1 MLDRR
6 GQAEQAA
13 SLCGMNIKMR
23 LIGSELTDTVRSAY
37 TDNTI
42 QLYLRLTNRSEE
54 NNKEFSIVSQISFQN
69 MMRLSWGWWWCYGW
83 IYFPLSPFLFW
94 VFILSFVECLLR
106 QNLSH
111 IKTLKIG
118 RRMLTVDCL
127 FPFYLSYLVCGTCRG
142 NLLSHWVQTPPP
154 PLPLPWS
161 QPNINLIRIR
171 NGSAFSKAVTKFIP
185 TNILPFVWLSSYIY
199 NPPAGNP
206 IRRIL
211 RKVNGETVK
220 KLNDVQIN
228 LIHHLFHF
236 SCFC

>member
-1 MLDRR
+1 MMMLRVD
-6 GQAEQAA
+6 
-13 SLCGMNIKMR
+13 L
-23 LIGSELTDTVRSAY
+23 L
-37 TDNTI
+37 
-42 QLYLRLTNRSEE
+42 
-54 NNKEFSIVSQISFQN
+54 SIVSLFVLGFYSFFCWVSSQTELVSHKDFKDRAENVDCWLFIS
-69 MMRLSWGWWWCYGW
+69 L
-83 IYFPLSPFLFW
+83 L
-94 VFILSFVECLLR
+94 FILSCVWHLQR
-106 QNLSH
+106 QFTEPLSA
-111 IKTLKIG
+111 
-118 RRMLTVDCL
+118 DAA
-127 FPFYLSYLVCGTCRG
+127 
-142 NLLSHWVQTPPP
+142 PP

-171 NGSAFSKAVTKFIP
+171 NWSAFSKAVTKFIP

-199 NPPAGNP
+199 IPPAGNP

>member
-42 QLYLRLTNRSEE
+42 QLYLRLTNSSEE

-154 PLPLPWS
+154 LSASPLVS
-161 QPNINLIRIR
+161 TQYKSNPNQKWISLQQGCDKIHSNKYFTLCMIVIVYLYP
-171 NGSAFSKAVTKFIP
+171 S
-185 TNILPFVWLSSYIY
+185 
-199 NPPAGNP
+199 
-206 IRRIL
+206 RR
-211 RKVNGETVK
+211 KSN
-220 KLNDVQIN
+220 
-228 LIHHLFHF
+228 
-236 SCFC
+236 